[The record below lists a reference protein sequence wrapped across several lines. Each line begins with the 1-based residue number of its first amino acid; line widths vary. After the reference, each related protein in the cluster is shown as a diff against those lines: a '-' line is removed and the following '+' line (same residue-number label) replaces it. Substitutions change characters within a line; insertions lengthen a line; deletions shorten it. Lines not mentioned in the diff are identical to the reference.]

1 MKPGDLIADRFEVE
15 RLAGWGGMAGVYRS
29 LDRFTGETVALKLL
43 HGDDERD
50 AARFASEA
58 NVLASLR
65 HPGIVRYVAHGRTAA
80 GQSYLAMEWLEGED
94 LASRLSG
101 VGLTIDESLTLGAV
115 IADALGVAHAHGVV
129 HRDITPGNVYLLGS
143 DIARAKMLDFG
154 IARVHNRTFGTRRE
168 GIVLG
173 TLWYMAPEQARGA
186 AVIDARADVFALGCV
201 LFECLT
207 GRPPFLAD
215 DIIALLAKVLLEDTP
230 SARSLRPEVPPAL
243 DALLQRM
250 LAKLPEDRPRDGNA
264 VAAEIRALGR
274 FEAVERR
281 PSVRPA
287 ALTASEQRLV
297 CVVVA
302 SPKHTAR
309 NEFDTTTRNA
319 VSESSVTAL
328 RATVEP
334 FGARLETLLDGSVI
348 ATPQGVGPAT
358 DQAVKAAR
366 CALAM
371 RALLPDMPIAL
382 ATGKSLI
389 AQSWP
394 VGQVIDRAVRLLR
407 GDTAGAN
414 VHAPR
419 PQLPIRVD
427 EATAGLLSTRFDIR
441 SDSAGLILHAER
453 ETVEATRTLLGKPS
467 PCVGRERELG
477 ALLALWDE
485 CVAEPVARPVLV
497 TGPAGIGKSRLRHEF
512 MRTLQQRTAPVT
524 VWVGRGDPLRAGSP
538 FGMLGPALRSALG
551 VLDGEALENRRG
563 KLIARVSRR
572 VAPEDT
578 RRVTEF
584 LGEML
589 GIPVSSD
596 EASVQLRT
604 ARQDAMIMG
613 DQMRRAWADF
623 VAAECAAQPLLIV
636 LEDLHWGDL
645 PSVQFLDLAL
655 RQLADQPLMVL
666 ALSRPEVNDLF
677 PNLWS
682 ERAPQ
687 PLPIGELSR
696 KAGEKL
702 VRHVL
707 GEQVD
712 PKVVRSVVDR
722 AAGNAFYL
730 EELIRAVVDGKGD
743 ALPETVLAM
752 VQERLER
759 LEPEVRRV
767 LRAGSVFGQRFWR
780 GGMIALLGGERAAE
794 SLGSRLD
801 ELCERELITRR
812 GDAKFPGEE
821 EYVFRHAL
829 VRDAAYMTLTE
840 SDRQLGHRLAGDWL
854 DRAGESDAMTLAEQF
869 ERGGDAARS
878 VRWYQR
884 AAEQALEGNDFATA
898 ITRAERGIAGCA
910 EHDEVRGVLRRVQA
924 EAHKWLGEYALA
936 DIAAREA
943 MSVLPRGTPAW
954 FSAAGEAVMAAG
966 RLGHYD
972 ALAELALWLTEGLGA
987 EAEGAQLI
995 AVLRA
1000 VVHLL
1005 HAGRYE
1011 LAAGLLDRVAPAADA
1026 RGGTD
1031 PLVSARCH
1039 QARGHRAL
1047 VSADP
1052 GEYLEHIASAAAQ
1065 FERAGD
1071 LRSACL
1077 QRSSYGY
1084 GCMEVGAYAESET
1097 ALRAALA
1104 AAEHMGLH
1112 NVIADAKHNLG
1123 LTLARRDHLGEA
1135 RIVEQAALDAFQS
1148 RGDRRMEG
1156 GSRLYLAE
1164 ICAMAGDLET
1174 AEAHARAGL
1183 EVLSTTPPMRAYA
1196 LAVLAHVDL
1205 LRGRVASAL
1214 TSTREAI
1221 AVMEQLGS
1229 LETGESLLR
1238 LVHAEALHA
1247 NGETVAAR
1255 SAIVAAR
1262 ARLLARASKVSDPA
1276 RRATFLENIPE
1287 NARTLTLAREWDLGA

>member
-1 MKPGDLIADRFEVE
+1 MG
-15 RLAGWGGMAGVYRS
+15 
-29 LDRFTGETVALKLL
+29 AL
-43 HGDDERD
+43 
-50 AARFASEA
+50 S
-58 NVLASLR
+58 
-65 HPGIVRYVAHGRTAA
+65 
-80 GQSYLAMEWLEGED
+80 
-94 LASRLSG
+94 
-101 VGLTIDESLTLGAV
+101 
-115 IADALGVAHAHGVV
+115 
-129 HRDITPGNVYLLGS
+129 
-143 DIARAKMLDFG
+143 
-154 IARVHNRTFGTRRE
+154 
-168 GIVLG
+168 
-173 TLWYMAPEQARGA
+173 
-186 AVIDARADVFALGCV
+186 
-201 LFECLT
+201 
-207 GRPPFLAD
+207 
-215 DIIALLAKVLLEDTP
+215 
-230 SARSLRPEVPPAL
+230 
-243 DALLQRM
+243 
-250 LAKLPEDRPRDGNA
+250 
-264 VAAEIRALGR
+264 
-274 FEAVERR
+274 
-281 PSVRPA
+281 
-287 ALTASEQRLV
+287 
-297 CVVVA
+297 
-302 SPKHTAR
+302 
-309 NEFDTTTRNA
+309 
-319 VSESSVTAL
+319 
-328 RATVEP
+328 
-334 FGARLETLLDGSVI
+334 
-348 ATPQGVGPAT
+348 
-358 DQAVKAAR
+358 
-366 CALAM
+366 
-371 RALLPDMPIAL
+371 DMPIAL

-414 VHAPR
+414 ARAPR

-453 ETVEATRTLLGKPS
+453 ESVEATRTLLGRPS

-485 CVAEPVARPVLV
+485 CVAEPIARPVLV

-512 MRTLQQRTAPVT
+512 VRAIQQRAAPVT

-538 FGMLGPALRSALG
+538 FGMLGPALRAALG
-551 VLDGEALENRRG
+551 ALDGEPLESRRG
-563 KLIARVSRR
+563 KLLARVSRR
-572 VAPEDT
+572 VAPEHT

-589 GIPVSSD
+589 GITSSSD
-596 EASVQLRT
+596 DASVQLRT

-666 ALSRPEVNDLF
+666 AVARPEVLDLF

-687 PLPIGELSR
+687 PLPVGELSR

-730 EELIRAVVDGKGD
+730 EELIRAVAEGKGD

-767 LRAGSVFGQRFWR
+767 LRAASVFGQRFWR

-840 SDRQLGHRLAGDWL
+840 ADRQLGHRLAGDWL

-869 ERGGDAARS
+869 ERGGDSARS

-898 ITRAERGIAGCA
+898 ITRAARGLDSCDPR
-910 EHDEVRGVLRRVQA
+910 DEVRGVLRRVQA
-924 EAHKWLGEYALA
+924 EAHKWRGEYALA
-936 DIAAREA
+936 DVAAREA
-943 MSVLPRGTPAW
+943 MDVLPRGTPAW

-972 ALAELALWLTEGLGA
+972 ALAELAKRLTEDGIDA
-987 EAEGAQLI
+987 EAGSAQLI
-995 AVLRA
+995 AVMRA

-1047 VSADP
+1047 VAADP
-1052 GEYLEHIASAAAQ
+1052 GEYLEHIAAAAAQ

-1097 ALRAALA
+1097 ALRASLA

-1123 LTLARRDHLGEA
+1123 LTLARRDHLAEA
-1135 RIVEQAALDAFQS
+1135 RAVEQSALDTFQS

-1164 ICAMAGDLET
+1164 ICAMAGDLDI
-1174 AEAHARAGL
+1174 AESHARAGL
-1183 EVLSTTPPMRAYA
+1183 DVLSTTPPMRAYA
-1196 LAVLAHVDL
+1196 LAVLADVHL
-1205 LRGRVASAL
+1205 MRGRPAEAL
-1214 TSTREAI
+1214 VSTREAI

-1238 LVHAEALHA
+1238 LVHAEALRA
-1247 NGETVAAR
+1247 NDEVEPARVAILAAR
-1255 SAIVAAR
+1255 D
-1262 ARLLARASKVSDPA
+1262 RLLARAAKISDLA

-1287 NARTLTLAREWDLGA
+1287 NARTLTLAREWETGGQNNWEDCRSR